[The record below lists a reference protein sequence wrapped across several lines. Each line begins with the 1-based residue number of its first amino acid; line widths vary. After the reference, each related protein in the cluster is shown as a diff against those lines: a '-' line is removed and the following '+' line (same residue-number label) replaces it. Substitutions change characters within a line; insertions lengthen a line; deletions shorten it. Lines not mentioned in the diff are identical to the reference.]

1 MCGMMSGEYIDYAV
15 NTYGDMVYRL
25 AISRTRKKED
35 AEDIFQEVFLKLSKK
50 MPEFESQIHEKAWL
64 IRVTINTAKNVVS
77 SGWFKNV
84 VALDQEIKFEEKE
97 KEDVYYEVLNLPAK
111 YRTIIHLFYYERL
124 TIKEI
129 AQIVGLNENTVK
141 TRLARA
147 KERLKVKLEGG
158 FDNEG

>member
-1 MCGMMSGEYIDYAV
+1 
-15 NTYGDMVYRL
+15 
-25 AISRTRKKED
+25 
-35 AEDIFQEVFLKLSKK
+35 